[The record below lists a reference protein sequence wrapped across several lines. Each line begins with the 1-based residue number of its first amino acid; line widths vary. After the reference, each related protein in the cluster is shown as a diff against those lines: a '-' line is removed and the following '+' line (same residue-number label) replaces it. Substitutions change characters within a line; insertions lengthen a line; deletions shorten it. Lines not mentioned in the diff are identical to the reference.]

1 MTSARVL
8 DTPFKPASI
17 CKAIV
22 DPIFVTR
29 CWKSLNAFSLSWVIV
44 VKAISKLPT
53 NFFDLFVV
61 SSISLKTLFVCSPIE
76 SIKGIR
82 VSISALNFLKSN

>member
-1 MTSARVL
+1 MVA
-8 DTPFKPASI
+8 
-17 CKAIV
+17 
-22 DPIFVTR
+22 
-29 CWKSLNAFSLSWVIV
+29 
-44 VKAISKLPT
+44 KAISKFPT

-82 VSISALNFLKSN
+82 VSISALNFLKSNLNSISAISSPVKGILLIVLINLFKTFIVVLPKSEIPAIAT